1 MAIAKEKEKERRG
14 NNNHIVRIYNE
25 TRTELRKVVWPTRE
39 ETIRLTIVVI
49 AVSAAI
55 GMLLFLGD
63 TVFIWLYG
71 LLLEFVQ

>member
-14 NNNHIVRIYNE
+14 NSVVRIYHE

-55 GMLLFLGD
+55 GVLLFLGD

-71 LLLEFVQ
+71 LLLDLVQ

>member
-1 MAIAKEKEKERRG
+1 MAIAKEKEKERRS
-14 NNNHIVRIYNE
+14 NAIVRIYHE

-49 AVSAAI
+49 AVSVAI
-55 GMLLFLGD
+55 GVFLFLGD

-71 LLLEFVQ
+71 LLLELVQ

>member
-14 NNNHIVRIYNE
+14 NNIVRIYHE

-49 AVSAAI
+49 AVSTAI
-55 GMLLFLGD
+55 GVLLFLGD
-63 TVFIWLYG
+63 SVFIWLYG
-71 LLLEFVQ
+71 LLLDLVQ